1 MFRRV
6 RHGPFEATDI
16 IWNVLYFP
24 EPPDSVVSRGSTGW
38 QAVRLFRNSRNSK
51 DVFEKYDITG
61 ARADRLLRAFKT
73 HSQPGLR
80 WLRL

>member
-1 MFRRV
+1 MFHRE
-6 RHGPFEATDI
+6 RHGPFATTVI
-16 IWNVLYFP
+16 IWNVLHFP

-38 QAVRLFRNSRNSK
+38 QAVRLFRNNRNSK

-80 WLRL
+80 